1 MTDDRD
7 ELLRLAFEYVNA
19 YQPNDE
25 IERAFK
31 SIARAPLAVLVSRF
45 LEATPKIDIAP
56 LLLSIAE
63 LNQGRL
69 EDLDSPA
76 FLSYLVARLKTNEAE
91 LRRIR
96 SMLGTFQQMRM
107 VKETAPDKTLL
118 IAARDDDP
126 NGSRRV
132 TLSDLLE
139 QQKKRKK

>member
-1 MTDDRD
+1 MNDDHD
-7 ELLRLAFEYVNA
+7 ELLRLAFEYVNT

-31 SIARAPLAVLVSRF
+31 SIARAPLAVLISSF

-56 LLLSIAE
+56 LLLSIE
-63 LNQGRL
+63 EVNQGRL
-69 EDLDSPA
+69 EDLDSPV
-76 FLSYLVARLKTNEAE
+76 FLSYLVARLQTNEAE

-96 SMLGTFQQMRM
+96 SMLGTFRQMHM
-107 VKETAPDKTLL
+107 AKEAAPDTTLL

-126 NGSRRV
+126 NGSRHV

-139 QQKKRKK
+139 QQKKREK

>member
-1 MTDDRD
+1 MTEDRD

-31 SIARAPLAVLVSRF
+31 SIARAPIAVLISRF

-63 LNQGRL
+63 VNQGRL

-107 VKETAPDKTLL
+107 AKETAPDTTLL

-126 NGSRRV
+126 NGNRRV